1 MRLSALV
8 AVFLLFLLSP
18 VIAFAV
24 LVFVTEGRV
33 VGLLH
38 GGFQRLALGGFTL
51 ALPAALVPGA
61 EQLIEPRQHLL
72 DRRQWAGRP
81 GLAARALRPRRP
93 LRSDRS
99 RCTGRPARSG
109 FALLALRTGL
119 AQRSGLPDRSRL
131 ALRSWLAARAI
142 RPAFAWMTLRS
153 RPPRFALPS
162 ARALRSLPFLFV
174 CHAAA
179 PLTGSKL
186 ISGV

>member
-38 GGFQRLALGGFTL
+38 GGFQRLSLGSFML
-51 ALPAALVPGA
+51 ALAAPLVPGV

-99 RCTGRPARSG
+99 RCTGGPARSG
-109 FALLALRTGL
+109 FALRTGL
-119 AQRSGLPDRSRL
+119 ARRSGLPDRPRL

-142 RPAFAWMTLRS
+142 RPALAWMTLRS

-162 ARALRSLPFLFV
+162 ARSLRSLPFLSS
-174 CHAAA
+174 AT
-179 PLTGSKL
+179 PLLPQPEAS
-186 ISGV
+186 